1 MTAPYTLGAKR
12 DRYDPRDYKL
22 ASHSLAAQASAVD
35 RKMYTMVSPDFRI
48 DQGNE
53 GTCVGHG
60 DTNMLMAGTS
70 THKSYPDFQSEEL
83 AHQFARKLYFETT
96 GDSTYQQGAYPRDAC
111 AKLKDW
117 GLIGSYW
124 SVPQVDDVVTALL
137 TFGPVGIAVPWYT
150 SMFYGDNRLS
160 SDFGNY
166 WVKVNLDSDLAGFHW
181 VAVTGIDMAPD
192 SGAPPFL
199 RIENS
204 WGKGWGWNGTAR
216 LSVESFRRL
225 NQLDNWTFSEESF

>member
-1 MTAPYTLGAKR
+1 
-12 DRYDPRDYKL
+12 
-22 ASHSLAAQASAVD
+22 
-35 RKMYTMVSPDFRI
+35 
-48 DQGNE
+48 
-53 GTCVGHG
+53 
-60 DTNMLMAGTS
+60 
-70 THKSYPDFQSEEL
+70 
-83 AHQFARKLYFETT
+83 
-96 GDSTYQQGAYPRDAC
+96 
-111 AKLKDW
+111 
-117 GLIGSYW
+117 
-124 SVPQVDDVVTALL
+124 
-137 TFGPVGIAVPWYT
+137 
-150 SMFYGDNRLS
+150 MFYGDNRLS